1 MHLCHGQSPYSD
13 INIILISGKFRSVGL
28 VKHKN
33 DIILIREKEGSV
45 GPVKQQINLVS
56 PNSKCEGD

>member
-56 PNSKCEGD
+56 PYIPYNLN